1 MDQAEPIGQILIEVT
16 HESETEERSKPITS
30 RLENSWLGKAD
41 LHPIADIVGTPVF
54 VYSEEQLLRNVAR
67 VKNAAAAAGLD
78 RRVELYVPFFPN
90 SNPHLLHALQATG
103 VGLLLQVPGEHK
115 ILPRF
120 GFSKFIVSPG
130 HVSDDEI
137 GFWADKGYPT
147 FLSSLDEAD
156 HWLRTTSAPIS
167 VRIDSL
173 GSEKPGI
180 KYGQLQ
186 SLSRSLRDQ
195 NRPME
200 CFEVYC
206 GSGRSLDDMINIL
219 EQVFTIFN
227 THFPDARSINFAG
240 GHGFVYEKWNELE
253 KHFDWQQYFS
263 ALRDLA
269 TRFGVPDHVK
279 FLFEP
284 ARDVLADVGAL
295 LLGVKRDIVRNPVA
309 NLVVTDGC
317 RMLMPSAQLRSR
329 RHNIAFLDADM
340 QEIPSNGKGFNA
352 LVRGRT
358 ILRNDYILPGEYWV
372 PEGVRAHGYMLILD
386 VGAYCATQHMEFL
399 NVPPAAEVLID
410 VSGTPYL
417 ITERGDELDKW
428 RHLLLE
434 KQALNAPAGR
444 LAVSGVRNRGRR
456 TTRQAQETAW
466 NPSTRPSTT

>member
-1 MDQAEPIGQILIEVT
+1 V
-16 HESETEERSKPITS
+16 ES
-30 RLENSWLGKAD
+30 
-41 LHPIADIVGTPVF
+41 VGTPVF
-54 VYSEEQLLRNVAR
+54 VYSEAQLLRNVTR
-67 VKNAAAAAGLD
+67 IQDAAKDAGID
-78 RRVELYVPFFPN
+78 GRVELYVPFFPN
-90 SNPHLLHALQATG
+90 SNPHVLKSLQDKG
-103 VGLLLQVPGEHK
+103 VGLLLQLPGEYK

-137 GFWADKGYPT
+137 GFWAHKGYPT

-156 HWLRTTSAPIS
+156 HWLHTTDAPIS

-186 SLSRSLRDQ
+186 TLSDSLREHG
-195 NRPME
+195 RAME

-206 GSGRSLDDMINIL
+206 GSGRSLEDMINIL
-219 EQVFTIFN
+219 EQVFTIFK

-240 GHGFVYEKWNELE
+240 GHGFVYEKWEETE
-253 KHFDWQQYFS
+253 KHFDWKQYFS
-263 ALRDLA
+263 ALQELA
-269 TRFGVPDHVK
+269 ARFEVPEHVK

-295 LLGVKRDIVRNPVA
+295 LLSVKRDIVRNPVA

-329 RHNIAFLDADM
+329 RHNIAFLDADLA
-340 QEIPSNGKGFNA
+340 EIPWNGNGFNA

-372 PEGVRAHGYMLILD
+372 PEGVGAQSLMLILD

-399 NVPPAAEVLID
+399 NVPPAAEVLIAA
-410 VSGTPYL
+410 SGEPYL
-417 ITERGDELDKW
+417 ITERGDDLDKW

-434 KQALNAPAGR
+434 KQALASPVPSSSPR
-444 LAVSGVRNRGRR
+444 RPQLAVEDASLRV
-456 TTRQAQETAW
+456 
-466 NPSTRPSTT
+466 